1 MLYRIAADGLVLF
14 HLLFILFVL
23 FGGLLVLKWRALI
36 WLHLPAAAWGVSVEV
51 LHLAC
56 PLTEWEN
63 RMRLAAGQTGYGGG
77 FIEHYVWPVI
87 YPSGLT
93 PAIQLALG
101 SVVLAVNVLVY
112 LRLFKL
118 WKLRRYGKP
127 RARGART

>member
-23 FGGLLVLKWRALI
+23 FGGLLVLKWRWLI
-36 WLHLPAAAWGVSVEV
+36 WGHLPVAAWGVSVEI
-51 LHLAC
+51 LHLTC

-87 YPSGLT
+87 YPAGLT

-101 SVVLAVNVLVY
+101 SAVLAVNVLVY

-118 WKLRRYGKP
+118 WKLRR
-127 RARGART
+127 TV